1 VVAKE
6 RLREVA
12 KTAEP
17 VLTDD
22 PRYLDREGKQ
32 RLRVMI
38 HLEKI
43 KGAWG
48 SVLYTLRDSNRITRD
63 QADAGDRYWT
73 LTQDYRRLMETDP
86 QTELDIRR
94 VDRAKKR
101 YAEVLDIMGMVR
113 KYVDEVVFENVWP
126 VGERGHLA
134 VVQGLELLRIFF
146 DTGTKR
152 KRKKA

>member
-1 VVAKE
+1 MKEVV
-6 RLREVA
+6 

-17 VLTDD
+17 ELTDD
-22 PRYLDREGKQ
+22 PRYMDREGKQ

-48 SVLYTLRDSNRITRD
+48 SVLYTLRDCNRITRD

-73 LTQDYRRLMETDP
+73 LTGDYRRLMGTDP
-86 QTELDIRR
+86 ETELDIRR

-101 YAEVLDIMGMVR
+101 YRDALDAMGIVR
-113 KYVDEVVFENVWP
+113 KYVDDVVFENIWP
-126 VGERGHLA
+126 VGERGHLSVA
-134 VVQGLELLRIFF
+134 QGLELLRIFF